1 MSRCEKYIELAS
13 RHLDGDLSP
22 DEEKSLFEHL
32 EECPDCRRYYEAMAE
47 VSGMLQETSA
57 PEGFAA
63 RVMGAVGAAL
73 PVEKKDVPKEGEQQ
87 RKKPLRRG
95 AIARFAALAACL
107 ALVVAAGV
115 KLALPSAGGANA
127 VNGGKPATFDST
139 GACAQAPE
147 NASKWEED
155 VEEGLQVNPGSMLA
169 SPDVRDKGVDE
180 IDAITI
186 SRDGVSTHI
195 IDRDAISA
203 LAAIL
208 EYGEDASGLPG
219 EQADYVLEIEGELG
233 VSRLEIWDVDGL
245 LVCLADDGTAWIAE
259 GAASELESEL
269 G

>member
-13 RHLDGDLSP
+13 RQLDGDLSP

-155 VEEGLQVNPGSMLA
+155 VEEGLKVNPGSMLA

-245 LVCLADDGTAWIAE
+245 LVCMADDGTAWIAE